1 MGGGAGGSGPGQF
14 GQGLYEGVL
23 PINGP
28 GQRVG
33 LGLPAFLGSTASE
46 VPPGASAPAAPAVP
60 VPSEPKPPVM
70 NPSKPSA

>member
-1 MGGGAGGSGPGQF
+1 GPGQF
-14 GQGLYEGVL
+14 VQDLYKGVL
-23 PINGP
+23 PINELAKS
-28 GQRVG
+28 VG

-70 NPSKPSA
+70 NPTKPSA